1 MFDAMSSF
9 FEDSS
14 DDLSEASKSKL
25 LYKRSSE
32 REKVLLEEFQLI
44 SVLGRGSFGK
54 VFLVYL

>member
-14 DDLSEASKSKL
+14 DDLSEATKSKL

>member
-32 REKVLLEEFQLI
+32 REKVLLEEFQFI